1 MLASRGA
8 FRSTRAV
15 PCRALLLAV
24 SLALLL
30 PARVARGAS
39 TLDEAPTP
47 GALPAGDARSGA
59 ATGTSHE
66 EPSSSDGTT
75 RSEAVSVARDT
86 TPILLDTTVVSAT
99 RAPTSLRDVPAAVSV
114 VDQRAI
120 QEARPTVSL
129 SEPLNRVPGAF
140 VQDAGNQAQGPRI
153 QIRGFGTRA
162 AFGIREIRVIL
173 DGLPETLPD
182 GQTELGDVDLES
194 IARIEVLRGPA
205 SSLYGNASGGVIALF
220 TEDPPD
226 TPTVESRTLAGSY
239 GLVKTSVKGGAT
251 AGDVGVFA
259 QGSYFSIGGYRDHA
273 TAYDGTL
280 NAKLRWTPAE
290 TTRVTLLVNAVD
302 APLAQDPGGLTW
314 QQARANPRQARDL
327 NVLLD
332 AGEATQQGRVGVV
345 VEHREGPH
353 ALSAYGYALY
363 RDFDSRQ
370 PILPSNGDGAVA
382 FHRTSPGG
390 GLRYDLSA
398 PLAGLAQTLTVGLDA
413 QGQDDVRRRWANV
426 DGARGTLGVSE
437 RETVQGIGVYLRE
450 AVFVTD
456 DVQLSAGARY
466 DDVAFAVDVAH
477 PAGEGDGQRTFGHW
491 SPAGGV
497 LWTALPWLSAYL
509 NVGTTFQVP
518 TTTELANPDGAGL
531 ATGIAPQVATSWEL
545 GARAGRP
552 DVIEGGIA
560 AYVLDV
566 DDELVPYETVSGRT
580 AFRNAGSSRRVGVE
594 LDGQTR
600 LTPWLGTVLGG
611 DVDWTGS
618 FTAIDAKYRRYVT
631 PVGDFDGNDE
641 PGIPPWQ
648 VYQQLAWRRPEGAF
662 VALEALFVGGYF
674 VDDANDAR
682 ARGYPQVN
690 LRAGLTRDVGSFRV
704 APFVGVQ
711 NLTDAS
717 YAAVVRLNAL
727 GGRFYEPAPGINV
740 YGGVTIAAA
749 L

>member
-1 MLASRGA
+1 MALRALATVVCLLTLLTA
-8 FRSTRAV
+8 TRAQAQTV
-15 PCRALLLAV
+15 VAEPPVASGAGAA
-24 SLALLL
+24 SGGPPESATASSDA
-30 PARVARGAS
+30 PAR
-39 TLDEAPTP
+39 
-47 GALPAGDARSGA
+47 GDAS
-59 ATGTSHE
+59 
-66 EPSSSDGTT
+66 
-75 RSEAVSVARDT
+75 ARTDT
-86 TPILLDTTVVSAT
+86 TPILLDTTVVTAT

-120 QEARPTVSL
+120 QDARPTVSL
-129 SEPLNRVPGAF
+129 SEPLNRVPGTF

-162 AFGIREIRVIL
+162 AFGIREIRVML

-220 TEDPPD
+220 TEDPPE
-226 TPTVESRTLAGSY
+226 TPTVETRTLAGSY
-239 GLVKTSVKGGAT
+239 GLLKTSLKGGAT
-251 AGDVGVFA
+251 AGDVGLFV
-259 QGSYFSIGGYRDHA
+259 QGSYFSIAGYRDHSS
-273 TAYDGTL
+273 AYDGTL
-280 NAKLRWTPAE
+280 NAKLRWTPGDA
-290 TTRVTLLVNAVD
+290 TRVTLLVNAVD
-302 APLAQDPGGLTW
+302 APLADDPGGLTW
-314 QQARANPRQARDL
+314 QQARANPRQARDA
-327 NVLLD
+327 NVVLD
-332 AGEATQQGRVGVV
+332 AGEATRQGRAGLVL
-345 VEHREGPH
+345 EHRTGPH

-370 PILPSNGDGAVA
+370 PILPANGDGAVA

-426 DGARGTLGVSE
+426 DGARGALGVSE
-437 RETVQGIGVYLRE
+437 RETVQGVGVYVRE

-456 DVQLSAGARY
+456 AVQLSGGARY
-466 DDVAFAVDVAH
+466 DDVAFAVDVAY
-477 PAGEGDGQRTFGHW
+477 PPGEGDGTRTFGRW

-497 LWTALPWLSAYL
+497 LWTVLPSLSAYL
-509 NVGTTFQVP
+509 NVGTAFQVP

-531 ATGIAPQVATSWEL
+531 AAGIAPQVSTSWEL

-552 DVIEGGIA
+552 GAIEGGLA

-566 DDELVPYETVSGRT
+566 DDELVPYETASGRT
-580 AFRNAGSSRRVGVE
+580 AFRNAGSSRRIGVE
-594 LDGQTR
+594 LDAQAR
-600 LTPWLGTVLGG
+600 LTPWLGSVLGG
-611 DVDWTGS
+611 DVDWTAS
-618 FTAIDAKYRRYVT
+618 FTAIDAKYRHYTT
-631 PVGDFDGNDE
+631 PAGDFDGNDE

-648 VYQQLAWRRPEGAF
+648 VYQQLSWRRPEGAF
-662 VALEALFVGGYF
+662 VALEALFVGGFF

-682 ARGYPQVN
+682 ARGYPLLN
-690 LRAGLTRDVGSFRV
+690 LRAGLARDVGPLRV

-711 NLTDAS
+711 NLADAS
-717 YAAVVRLNAL
+717 YAAVTRLNAL
-727 GGRFYEPAPGINV
+727 GGRLYEPAPGINV
-740 YGGVTIAAA
+740 YGGVSIAAR